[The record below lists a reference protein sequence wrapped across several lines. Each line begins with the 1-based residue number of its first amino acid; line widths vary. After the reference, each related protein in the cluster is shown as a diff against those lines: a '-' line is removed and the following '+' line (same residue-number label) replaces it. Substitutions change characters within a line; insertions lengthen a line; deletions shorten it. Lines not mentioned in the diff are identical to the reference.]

1 MKMFDALIIVA
12 SFIVGFF
19 ACYFYMTAGVDQ
31 DDE

>member
-1 MKMFDALIIVA
+1 MFDALVIVA

>member
-1 MKMFDALIIVA
+1 MFDALIIVA

>member
-1 MKMFDALIIVA
+1 MFDALIIVA

-31 DDE
+31 DDK